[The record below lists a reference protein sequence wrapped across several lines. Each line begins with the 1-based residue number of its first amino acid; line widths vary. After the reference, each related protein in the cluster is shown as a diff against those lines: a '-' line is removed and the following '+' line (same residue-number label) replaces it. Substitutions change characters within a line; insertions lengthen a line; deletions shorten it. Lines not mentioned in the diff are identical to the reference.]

1 MFTPIDRRVDT
12 TNALAQPSTLLQNE
26 TLNLRARRS
35 GASTKDFM
43 NRRQNASLTLLC
55 GAIGLVSTPI
65 QAAEHATITLYHHVS
80 ESTPASTSV
89 SPAIFRQHL
98 DHLRDDG
105 FNVMPLP
112 ELLEALQERRQI
124 PDKSVAITFD
134 DGYSSI
140 YDTAFP
146 MLQEYGFPF
155 TLFVNTQPLNDSMS
169 GYMSWAQVK
178 EMSDAG
184 VTIANH
190 MENHPHMVDALPD
203 EDTAARNQRLR
214 EELLRAQARIEAETG
229 QDHKFIAYP
238 YGEYDLANK
247 AMLADLGFM
256 GIGQQSGAVG
266 FDADF
271 LALPRFPFG
280 GAFTDLNDF
289 KQKVQ
294 TLSFHLLNVDPESQ
308 MTQERNQSL
317 TLQFAAGD
325 FNFRQLACYAGSQP
339 MQLEWLD
346 QEQGLLRVST
356 DQTFNSRRYRY
367 LCTAP
372 MRGTNRYFWYSKDWT
387 RSTPTNQD

>member
-1 MFTPIDRRVDT
+1 M
-12 TNALAQPSTLLQNE
+12 
-26 TLNLRARRS
+26 NLRSKFSLALLFS
-35 GASTKDFM
+35 AS
-43 NRRQNASLTLLC
+43 
-55 GAIGLVSTPI
+55 ILVHAPA
-65 QAAEHATITLYHHVS
+65 QAAEHATIILYHHVS
-80 ESTPASTSV
+80 TSTPPSTSV
-89 SPAIFRQHL
+89 APEVFREHL

-112 ELLEALQERRQI
+112 EMLSALQERREI

-134 DGYSSI
+134 DGYISI
-140 YDTAFP
+140 FDTGFP
-146 MLQEYGFPF
+146 ILQEYGFPF
-155 TLFVNTQPLNDSMS
+155 TVFINTQPLNDRMA

-190 MENHPHMVDALPD
+190 MENHPHMVDALSG
-203 EDTAARNQRLR
+203 EDQSARDQRLL

-229 QDHKFIAYP
+229 QNHKFIAYP

-247 AMLADLGFM
+247 AMLEDLGFM
-256 GIGQQSGAVG
+256 GIGQQSGAIG
-266 FDADF
+266 FDSDF

-280 GAFTDLNDF
+280 GSYTDLNDF

-308 MTQERNQSL
+308 MTQERNPSVS
-317 TLQFAAGD
+317 LQFAPGD
-325 FNFRQLACYAGSQP
+325 FNFRQIGCYAGSQP
-339 MQLEWLD
+339 MEMEWLD
-346 QEQGLLRVST
+346 QEQGLLHIST
-356 DQTFNSRRYRY
+356 EQTFNSRRFRY

>member
-1 MFTPIDRRVDT
+1 LRQNKALNIEIRLSS
-12 TNALAQPSTLLQNE
+12 NA
-26 TLNLRARRS
+26 
-35 GASTKDFM
+35 TKEIM
-43 NRRQNASLTLLC
+43 NRPRHASLTLLL
-55 GAIGLVSTPI
+55 GALSLCSAATY
-65 QAAEHATITLYHHVS
+65 AAEHATITLYHHVS

-89 SPAIFRQHL
+89 SPAMFKQHL

-112 ELLEALQERRQI
+112 ELLEALHERRQI
-124 PDKSVAITFD
+124 PDKSTAITFD
-134 DGYSSI
+134 DGYISI

-146 MLQEYGFPF
+146 ILEEYGFPF
-155 TLFVNTQPLNDSMS
+155 TVFINTQPLNDKMQ

-203 EDTAARNQRLR
+203 EDNAARDQRLR
-214 EELLRAQARIEAETG
+214 EELLRAQERIEAETG
-229 QDHKFIAYP
+229 QNHKFIAYP

-247 AMLADLGFM
+247 AMLEELGFM

-266 FDADF
+266 FAADF

-280 GAFTDLNDF
+280 GSYTDLNDF

-294 TLSFHLLNVDPESQ
+294 TLSFHLLRVDPESQ
-308 MTQERNQSL
+308 MTQERNPSV
-317 TLQFAAGD
+317 TLQFAPGD

-339 MQLEWLD
+339 MELEWLD

-356 DQTFNSRRYRY
+356 EQTFNSRRYRY

-372 MRGTNRYFWYSKDWT
+372 LRGSNRYFWYSKDWT
-387 RSTPTNQD
+387 RSTQTNQD